1 SLIENYRKLK
11 GNVTLFQP
19 IVKVFQRLFE
29 KDDDTK
35 KGE

>member
-1 SLIENYRKLK
+1 
-11 GNVTLFQP
+11 LFQP
-19 IVKVFQRLFE
+19 IVKVFQRLLE

>member
-1 SLIENYRKLK
+1 
-11 GNVTLFQP
+11 FQP
-19 IVKVFQRLFE
+19 IVKVFQRLLE

>member
-1 SLIENYRKLK
+1 RKLK

>member
-1 SLIENYRKLK
+1 
-11 GNVTLFQP
+11 TLFQP
-19 IVKVFQRLFE
+19 IVKVFQRLLE

>member
-1 SLIENYRKLK
+1 LK

-19 IVKVFQRLFE
+19 IVKVFQRLLE
-29 KDDDTK
+29 KDDDMK

>member
-1 SLIENYRKLK
+1 YRKLK